1 VEDTRPYPITAVNGN
16 GHFSQPLP
24 PLEQTRAIEDEEEID
39 LHQLL
44 NILKRRWF
52 TVVGVAVS
60 VTAAV
65 GLWSFQQEPIYE
77 GKFQLL
83 MEPPSEPK
91 SMNPLMLEIPGT
103 QITDIDYQTQI
114 EVLLSSSVIRPIAQH
129 MIQRYPEAEAELLKG
144 NKKDGKL
151 QIEQLKD
158 TKILEI
164 TFQDPDPEKIQF
176 VLNNL
181 ADAYLKYSL
190 KERQS
195 QLNQGIDFTKDQ
207 LPQLEARVDKLQ
219 QELQQFR
226 QKHNLLDPTTQAQ
239 QLSEQLVLLDK
250 DYIDTQVRLKE
261 AKSLYGTL
269 QKQLQLDP
277 SGAIASSY
285 LAESPRYQNLLNQL
299 QQVEIELAKQSARFY
314 DNNPTIIGLKE
325 QRQNLLP
332 LLQQE
337 ASSVLGAKLSSSLS
351 NSPALTSPSSV
362 RLGLNQKFIESA
374 NQLQVLE
381 VRRGALEQA
390 TQSLNSKI
398 KQMPVIARQYTDLQL
413 QIQVATESLTRLLS
427 AQQDLQLEAAQQA
440 LPWEVISRPEPAKN
454 PIYPKIPLNLALGGI
469 GGLLLGFGVALLGD
483 RLDPKLHSVEEL
495 KEMFPYPLLT
505 SIPYDE
511 EYDNKDGRGDKSF
524 PLLKVVAQQTR
535 KNKNNNKDK
544 DSKEPKKYGYYY
556 SSSAFEEAFRSLNT
570 NIRLLGSDR
579 GSKSLVIS
587 SSAPAE
593 GKSTVSVNLAKAA
606 AAMGQRVLLVDAD
619 MRRPQV
625 HARLELTNTQGLS
638 NLLANGLPIEEL
650 VQKLPEPEWETLAVL
665 SAGEIP
671 PDPTRLLASKRMQD
685 LMEYLDNSS
694 NYDLIVYDTPPILGF
709 ADGRILGPYTNGAI
723 LVAKMQQT
731 DRGALKQ
738 AIDELRMSK
747 VPVLG
752 LVANN
757 VSRKSQQSYYYYNHY
772 HYYKEQNENTS
783 KTNQ

>member
-1 VEDTRPYPITAVNGN
+1 
-16 GHFSQPLP
+16 
-24 PLEQTRAIEDEEEID
+24 
-39 LHQLL
+39 
-44 NILKRRWF
+44 
-52 TVVGVAVS
+52 
-60 VTAAV
+60 
-65 GLWSFQQEPIYE
+65 
-77 GKFQLL
+77 
-83 MEPPSEPK
+83 
-91 SMNPLMLEIPGT
+91 
-103 QITDIDYQTQI
+103 
-114 EVLLSSSVIRPIAQH
+114 
-129 MIQRYPEAEAELLKG
+129 
-144 NKKDGKL
+144 
-151 QIEQLKD
+151 
-158 TKILEI
+158 
-164 TFQDPDPEKIQF
+164 
-176 VLNNL
+176 
-181 ADAYLKYSL
+181 
-190 KERQS
+190 
-195 QLNQGIDFTKDQ
+195 
-207 LPQLEARVDKLQ
+207 
-219 QELQQFR
+219 
-226 QKHNLLDPTTQAQ
+226 LLDPTTQAQ